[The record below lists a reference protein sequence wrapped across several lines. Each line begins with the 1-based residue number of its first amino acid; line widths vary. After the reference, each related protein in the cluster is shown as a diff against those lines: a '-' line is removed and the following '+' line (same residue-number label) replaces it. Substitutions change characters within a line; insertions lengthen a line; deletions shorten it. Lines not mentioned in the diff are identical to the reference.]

1 MYYFQNTR
9 TLHTLS
15 LSGNFL
21 QAGSKSNAGG
31 GIKLLLEKL
40 PNLESVD
47 LSNCHLVQVAKSTFE
62 MNPRVKRVNVSD
74 NYLISLD
81 VGVFNHLIWLES
93 LDLSSNYFMDLP
105 RDFFDAVRKKDRLKH
120 VYLQVNDLYRPKLH
134 VRSNFTISSF
144 DFAEKSVRLRP
155 LSRGTP
161 PRMAG
166 YEPPVLGL
174 LLAKIKPSLL
184 EMLNA
189 KSGKNMFTW
198 YNRHGAKD

>member
-62 MNPRVKRVNVSD
+62 MNPRVKKVNVSD

-105 RDFFDAVRKKDRLKH
+105 RDFFDDIVKKIACD
-120 VYLQVNDLYRPKLH
+120 VPLY
-134 VRSNFTISSF
+134 
-144 DFAEKSVRLRP
+144 DFA
-155 LSRGTP
+155 
-161 PRMAG
+161 A
-166 YEPPVLGL
+166 
-174 LLAKIKPSLL
+174 I
-184 EMLNA
+184 
-189 KSGKNMFTW
+189 
-198 YNRHGAKD
+198 